1 MRRRVIGIELLAGA
15 QGVDFHAPL
24 ETSAALKAARDAIR
38 AHVPF
43 HEKDRYLAPDVA
55 WAKAAV
61 LDGALLAPAGL
72 GLF

>member
-1 MRRRVIGIELLAGA
+1 MLGIELMAGA

-24 ETSAALKAARDAIR
+24 ETSPLLKVARDAVR
-38 AHVPF
+38 AGVPF
-43 HEKDRYLAPDVA
+43 HDRDRYLANDLA

-61 LDGALLAPAGL
+61 LSGTLADLPAL